1 MVEIVTGGSLD
12 APRSEPEGGSTDA
25 APGSIMSRIRRAAAR
40 QQKETTKD
48 FAIGGA
54 FGDWLMIRYKP
65 LEPEVMDQFL
75 LQQKDDTPAIQLNM
89 DMMAR
94 ACVAII
100 GHDPNT
106 GEKEVLQDERGPVLL
121 EHRLAVLLDLPIPT
135 GAMLT
140 AREVITML
148 FGRNGI
154 AIGAHG
160 DQVSE
165 WMKNPQGEDDLGES

>member
-12 APRSEPEGGSTDA
+12 APKPEPEGSTDA
-25 APGSIMSRIRRAAAR
+25 APGSLISRIRKAAAR
-40 QQKETTKD
+40 QQQETIKD
-48 FAIGGA
+48 FAVGGA
-54 FGDWLMIRYKP
+54 FGEWLMIRYKP
-65 LEPEVMDQFL
+65 LAPEVMDQFL
-75 LQQKDDTPAIQLNM
+75 LQQKEDTPAIQLNM

-94 ACVAII
+94 ACIAVV

-106 GEKEVLQDERGPVLL
+106 GEKEILQDELGPVLL
-121 EHRLAVLLDLPIPT
+121 EHRLAVALALPIPT
-135 GAMLT
+135 GAKLT
-140 AREVITML
+140 AREVISML
-148 FGRNGI
+148 FGQNGI